1 MTAPHRP
8 PLAAPSWARPAVFAC
23 LCTVTLLV
31 VVWSFGN
38 DGDGGAE
45 PTRRAAKATT
55 TTTLGVRI
63 PTAADPLKVLVAGD
77 SLVGWIAPA
86 LEQELPAADPVE
98 VIDDWKGSTGLVRTD
113 YFDWP
118 AKLTAD
124 MAQHDPDVVVLGFGG
139 NDTQGIT
146 LDDGTVLQLGTDEWA
161 AEYQRRIGAVL
172 DIIEKPG
179 RTVYWVGMPLTRS
192 EAIEALRPVLTK
204 AVEDEFA
211 SRPWAHFV
219 DTRDALAPDGEF
231 TSQLPGDD
239 GQLVT
244 TMAPDDIHPS
254 LDGGVRIVRVLLPEI
269 RTERHLAAS

>member
-1 MTAPHRP
+1 MAAPRP
-8 PLAAPSWARPAVFAC
+8 PLSAPTWARPAVFAALC
-23 LCTVTLLV
+23 LATLVAVLWV
-31 VVWSFGN
+31 LR
-38 DGDGGAE
+38 DDGGATE
-45 PTRRAAKATT
+45 QADPATSSTT
-55 TTTLGVRI
+55 TSSSPVRI
-63 PTAADPLKVLVAGD
+63 PTADAPLKVLVAGD

-86 LEQELPAADPVE
+86 LEQELPAGDPVE

-124 MAQHDPDVVVLGFGG
+124 MTQHDPDVVVLGFGG

-146 LDDGTVLQLGTDEWA
+146 LDDGTVLQLGTPEWA
-161 AEYQRRIGAVL
+161 AEYQRRIGQVL

-179 RTVYWVGMPLTRS
+179 RTVYWIGMPLTRS
-192 EAIEALRPVLTK
+192 EAIETLRPVLTD
-204 AVEDEFA
+204 AVEAEFA

-219 DTRDALAPDGEF
+219 DTRDALAPDGTY

-239 GQLVT
+239 GTLVT

-254 LDGGVRIVRVLLPEI
+254 LDGGVRIVRAFLPDI
-269 RTERHLAAS
+269 RAERQLAS